1 MGFLLRNYNRYI
13 LFYIL
18 DDMSVDDYN
27 AINAVLKKDS
37 VSVRL
42 LCGVDLLELFGI
54 FGFWVDKDV
63 NNKIYYKFFNLII

>member
-27 AINAVLKKDS
+27 AINVVLKKDS

-63 NNKIYYKFFNLII
+63 NNKIYY

>member
-63 NNKIYYKFFNLII
+63 NNKIYYYNFLI

>member
-27 AINAVLKKDS
+27 VINAVLKKDS

-63 NNKIYYKFFNLII
+63 NNKIYY

>member
-63 NNKIYYKFFNLII
+63 NNKIYYKFFNIII

>member
-63 NNKIYYKFFNLII
+63 NNKIYYLFFNLII

>member
-18 DDMSVDDYN
+18 DDMFVDDYN

-63 NNKIYYKFFNLII
+63 NNKIYY

>member
-27 AINAVLKKDS
+27 VINAVLKKDS

-63 NNKIYYKFFNLII
+63 NIIKYIINFLI

>member
-42 LCGVDLLELFGI
+42 LCGVDLLELFGT

-63 NNKIYYKFFNLII
+63 NNKIYY

>member
-13 LFYIL
+13 LFCIL

-63 NNKIYYKFFNLII
+63 NNKIYY